1 MSSAGICS
9 SAASSSGMSKRSS
22 SRRDLRKASRPPSL
36 NTVWEWQGETVEAV
50 PATTEALLMDG
61 GEPMSLDE
69 PMNGPLELRS
79 SAGLRWLSRRTWN
92 ARYGVLQ
99 PATSSMP
106 TPRLL
111 MFDSG
116 ERGHLHEEILLVAP
130 LQLVALPCPQH
141 APPDG
146 GSGLMRFTLSSGDAS
161 PLELAAHSDE
171 QRQLWIFALGES
183 MHSSSPVP
191 RSPTSVLPKLSGKVR
206 LKQCKLSDNYQMGKI
221 LAKGEDYLIVEGVH
235 LHSRQSR
242 TLKLLRKRSPRMRL
256 CQEGLR
262 SRVCSRLLG
271 QCLEEVY
278 EGANHVCIVMHWGT
292 HELDAH
298 HQLAASVLEALRL
311 LRELV
316 PPTEVP
322 AGDLMLQKAD
332 AQRLMMRA
340 VELDC
345 HLQSNLFI

>member
-1 MSSAGICS
+1 
-9 SAASSSGMSKRSS
+9 MSKRSS

-221 LAKGEDYLIVEGVH
+221 LSKGEVRSH
-235 LHSRQSR
+235 RPS
-242 TLKLLRKRSPRMRL
+242 TLR
-256 CQEGLR
+256 LR
-262 SRVCSRLLG
+262 SGCACPSMHPRAVPAPAAFSRALRAGWSLTRVCS
-271 QCLEEVY
+271 
-278 EGANHVCIVMHWGT
+278 
-292 HELDAH
+292 
-298 HQLAASVLEALRL
+298 AAARDSLVTGLPHRRGCPSTLEAKPHPQAAPQAIASHASLSGRL
-311 LRELV
+311 ALTSKTRGE
-316 PPTEVP
+316 
-322 AGDLMLQKAD
+322 G
-332 AQRLMMRA
+332 
-340 VELDC
+340 
-345 HLQSNLFI
+345 